1 LRYRLKSQK
10 KKAVTLY
17 SDGSSLGNPG
27 PGGWGTILEYNGYK
41 KEISG
46 SEQETTNN
54 RMELQAVIEGL
65 KLLKEPCS
73 VEVVTDSSY
82 VANAINSWLKGWIAK
97 DFKKVKN
104 VDLWREYLEVSKEHD
119 IHATWVR
126 GHNGH
131 IENERCDTL
140 ATEAAKRV
148 KKELER

>member
-1 LRYRLKSQK
+1 MKSQK

-27 PGGWGTILEYNGYK
+27 PGGWGTILEYNGHK

-46 SEQETTNN
+46 SEKETTNN

-65 KLLKEPCS
+65 RLLKQPCE

-82 VANAINSWLKGWIAK
+82 VANAINSWLRGWLAK

-104 VDLWREYLEVSKEHD
+104 VDLWRNYLESAKAHKVR
-119 IHATWVR
+119 ATWVR

-131 IENERCDTL
+131 EENERCDYL
-140 ATEAAKRV
+140 ATEAAKKI
-148 KKELER
+148 KKEIE